1 MNNNPCE
8 SLKALMEVISQ
19 LTGPDG
25 CPWDKAQTPQTLADY
40 LVEESHELAA
50 AIRSRNTD
58 EIRDELG
65 DLAFLLLFVAQYYE
79 KNGAFS
85 LSDSLDQ
92 ARAKM
97 IRRHPH
103 IFGQAKFENLAEQLK
118 AWEEIK
124 KTEKA
129 ASRSAS
135 GLFASLPQS
144 LPPLI
149 KAYRIHSKAA
159 RQGFTWPTDEE
170 VEQQAESE
178 WLEWLD
184 ACQREDA
191 AAQTHELGDMLFTL
205 VELGRRKGI
214 KANEALD
221 LSCRRFLARY
231 GRMEELA
238 QDRDLADLTLD
249 EQDELWNQA
258 KSEEN

>member
-1 MNNNPCE
+1 MSHNPCE
-8 SLKALMEVISQ
+8 SLNSLLDVIRE

-25 CPWDKAQTPQTLADY
+25 CPWDRVQTPQTLADY

-50 AIRSRNTD
+50 AIRSRNPA

-79 KNGAFS
+79 KNSVFT
-85 LSDSLDQ
+85 LSDCLDQ

-103 IFGQAKFENLAEQLK
+103 IFGQARFENLDEQLK
-118 AWEEIK
+118 AWEAIK
-124 KTEKA
+124 KAEKEA
-129 ASRSAS
+129 AHSSS
-135 GLFASLPQS
+135 GLFSSLPQS
-144 LPPLI
+144 LPALI

-159 RQGFTWPTDEE
+159 RSGFTWATDED
-170 VEQQAESE
+170 VEQQVESE

-184 ACQREDA
+184 ACQQDDPK
-191 AAQTHELGDMLFTL
+191 AQTHELGDMLFTL

-221 LSCRRFLARY
+221 LSCRRFLTRY
-231 GRMEELA
+231 ARMEELA
-238 QDRDLADLTLD
+238 QDRNLADLTLD

-258 KSEEN
+258 KSEEQ